1 MKVYD
6 MFGCG
11 LPVLAAR
18 YDVIHELG
26 RGEDTRFAG
35 GSVGVRGGVRLPEGG
50 REGKARAN
58 VGANGCL
65 FSSSPAEMAAQLCG
79 LLRGFTIGQSE
90 AQAMR
95 DGLVEAPRRRWKQNW
110 EEIALPVFT

>member
-1 MKVYD
+1 
-6 MFGCG
+6 
-11 LPVLAAR
+11 
-18 YDVIHELG
+18 
-26 RGEDTRFAG
+26 
-35 GSVGVRGGVRLPEGG
+35 
-50 REGKARAN
+50 
-58 VGANGCL
+58 
-65 FSSSPAEMAAQLCG
+65 MAAQLCG

>member
-1 MKVYD
+1 

-18 YDVIHELG
+18 YDVIHELVV
-26 RGEDTRFAG
+26 EDTRFAG

-65 FSSSPAEMAAQLCG
+65 FSSPAEMAAQLCG

>member
-18 YDVIHELG
+18 YDVIHELV
-26 RGEDTRFAG
+26 REDTRFAG

-50 REGKARAN
+50 
-58 VGANGCL
+58 
-65 FSSSPAEMAAQLCG
+65 LC
-79 LLRGFTIGQSE
+79 
-90 AQAMR
+90 
-95 DGLVEAPRRRWKQNW
+95 
-110 EEIALPVFT
+110 